1 MQGIKKKDGLRHNA
15 SKIGLS
21 KIHRRLILYRRA
33 SFLSRASRGYG
44 EIAKENNTQNRF
56 AFFGMTKV

>member
-33 SFLSRASRGYG
+33 SFYPMHPEATER
-44 EIAKENNTQNRF
+44 
-56 AFFGMTKV
+56 

>member
-21 KIHRRLILYRRA
+21 KIHRRLILYRHA
-33 SFLSRASRGYG
+33 SFYPMHPEAIQRGSKRKQYI
-44 EIAKENNTQNRF
+44 EPVRF
-56 AFFGMTKV
+56 LRHD

>member
-21 KIHRRLILYRRA
+21 KIHRRLILYRHA
-33 SFLSRASRGYG
+33 SFYPVRPGATER
-44 EIAKENNTQNRF
+44 
-56 AFFGMTKV
+56 